1 MGYITRPG
9 ANLWTDHIDLTPP
22 WDKTPETLVFCH
34 GVGTN
39 ADTWHDWFDSLATSF
54 KLVWFD
60 TRGFGRS
67 TITDPDWQWNFDDLA
82 DDILAAVDNAGGGPF
97 HLVGESLGGTISL
110 YLGLRDPA
118 RVKTLTLA
126 STGFRGASLGR
137 VNSWR
142 ETIDRD
148 GMAIWSEQMMQARFV
163 DGAVGKDRWNW
174 FHRVQAGT
182 DAKSLLDAA
191 DLLLDVDLEN
201 RLGGLKPP
209 LQLLAGD
216 SSPFINLEHSL
227 ALRDAVPGASIRVFP
242 NARHGIVF
250 SHGKEC
256 ARQARRFIK
265 EHLSNT

>member
-1 MGYITRPG
+1 MAYITRPG
-9 ANLWTDHIDLTPP
+9 ANLWMDHIDLTPP
-22 WDKTPETLVFCH
+22 WNTAPETLVFCH

-39 ADTWHDWFDSLATSF
+39 SDTWHDWLDALATSF

-67 TITDPDWQWNFDDLA
+67 PVTDPKRAWSFDDLA
-82 DDILAAVDNAGGGPF
+82 DDILAVVDKAGGGPF

-110 YLGLRDPA
+110 FLALRDPGK
-118 RVKTLTLA
+118 VKTLTLA

-142 ETIDRD
+142 ETIKND
-148 GMAIWSEQMMQARFV
+148 GMAIWSEQMMKARFV
-163 DGAVGKDRWNW
+163 DGAVDKARWNW

-182 DAKSLLDAA
+182 EAKSLLDAA
-191 DLLLDVDLEN
+191 DLLLAVDLED
-201 RLGGLKPP
+201 RLAGLKPP

-216 SSPFINLEHSL
+216 SSPFINLEHTM
-227 ALRDAVPGASIRVFP
+227 ALRDAVPNSRVRVFP

-256 ARQARRFIK
+256 ARQTRRFIN
-265 EHLSNT
+265 EHRD